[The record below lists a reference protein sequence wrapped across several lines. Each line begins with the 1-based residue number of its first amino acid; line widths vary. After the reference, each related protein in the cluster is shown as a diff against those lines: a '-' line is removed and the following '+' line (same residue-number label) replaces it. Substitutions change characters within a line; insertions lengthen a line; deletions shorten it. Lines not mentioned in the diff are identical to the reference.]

1 MHEVRQGHAGGR
13 GEATVLR
20 AQGDAVA
27 KSFLVIGHTS
37 FYGSNFVRLLESKG
51 CDVETMSLRTWEP
64 DRLKGQDYV
73 VNFAAAN
80 IVAES
85 WKQSGEY
92 CLVNV
97 VAHTELIEKLRH
109 EPIKKYVHVS
119 TPEVYGSVD
128 AWVNEEQRFNPS
140 TPYAVSRAATDMM
153 LVAYWNAYKFPAVIT
168 RTANIYGPGQP
179 ENRIVT
185 QALKRKKAGATLPLD
200 GGGNTR
206 RCFIHVRDACEA
218 TYLAAVSGKPGE
230 TYHVSGWTPLSIRQL
245 VEKIGCKWEETPERL
260 GKDYA
265 YMLDSTK
272 IRKLGWQDK
281 INLEEGLAECESANQ

>member
-1 MHEVRQGHAGGR
+1 MDGCK
-13 GEATVLR
+13 
-20 AQGDAVA
+20 A
-27 KSFLVIGHTS
+27 KFLVIGNTS
-37 FYGSNFVRLLESKG
+37 YYGSSFVKLLESKG
-51 CDVETMSLRTWEP
+51 CDYSTMSLRDWSPEQ
-64 DRLKGQDYV
+64 LEGDYV

-85 WKQSGEY
+85 WKKPAEY

-97 VAHTELIEKLRH
+97 VAHTELIEQLKQKK
-109 EPIKKYVHVS
+109 IKKYVHVS

-128 AWVNEEQRFNPS
+128 AWVTEDQRFNPS

-153 LVAYWNAYKFPAVIT
+153 LMAYHKAYGFPAVIT
-168 RTANIYGPGQP
+168 RTSNIYGPGQP

-185 QALKRKKAGATLPLD
+185 KALKCKRAGEMISLE
-200 GGGNTR
+200 GSGNSVR
-206 RCFIHVRDACEA
+206 SFIHIRDACEA
-218 TYLAAVSGKPGE
+218 TYLAAKEGRPGE
-230 TYHVSGWTPLSIRQL
+230 TYHISGWQAQSILSL
-245 VEKIGCKWEETPERL
+245 VKAIGCKWGSAPERL

-281 INLEEGLAECESANQ
+281 INLTEGLQECESSL

>member
-1 MHEVRQGHAGGR
+1 
-13 GEATVLR
+13 
-20 AQGDAVA
+20 VA
-27 KSFLVIGHTS
+27 EKFLIVGASS
-37 FYGSNFVRLLESKG
+37 FYGSNFVKLLEANG
-51 CDVETMSLRTWEP
+51 CEVSTMSLRQWEP
-64 DRLKGQDYV
+64 EQLTGEYV

-85 WKQSGEY
+85 WQKPSEY

-97 VAHTELIEKLRH
+97 VAHTELVEALRKQK
-109 EPIKKYVHVS
+109 IKKYVHVS

-128 AWVNEEQRFNPS
+128 GWAREDQRFNPS

-153 LVAYWNAYKFPAVIT
+153 LMAYWRGYEFPAVIT

-179 ENRIVT
+179 DNRIVT
-185 QALKRKKAGATLPLD
+185 RAIKCKSAGQALPLEGAG
-200 GGGNTR
+200 NSI

-218 TYLAAVSGKPGE
+218 LYLAATKGRPGE
-230 TYHVSGWTPLSIRQL
+230 TYHISGWTPLAIWEL
-245 VEKIGCKWEETPERL
+245 VDRIGCKREAAPERL

-281 INLEEGLAECESANQ
+281 INLMEGLAECESSISV